1 MNIHNDP
8 RIAHSVASTANQTIP
23 QVKTKNLQQLRESAR
38 EFEALYIFEVYKSM
52 RKNVPEGGLIEKS
65 FSTELFQEMLDM
77 EMARTA
83 AAGEGMGI
91 GKKMYDQLKEH
102 VKF

>member
-8 RIAHSVASTANQTIP
+8 RIAHSAASAANQTLP
-23 QVKTKNLQQLRESAR
+23 HVKTRNLQQLRESAR

-52 RKNVPEGGLIEKS
+52 RKNVPDGGLLQKS
-65 FSTELFQEMLDM
+65 FSTELYQEMLDM
-77 EMARTA
+77 EMARSA

-91 GKKMYDQLKEH
+91 GKKMYDQLKDH
-102 VKF
+102 IK

>member
-8 RIAHSVASTANQTIP
+8 RIAHSAASAANRTIP
-23 QVKTKNLQQLRESAR
+23 QVKTKNLQQLRQSTR

-52 RKNVPEGGLIEKS
+52 RKNVPDGGLIQKS

-83 AAGEGMGI
+83 ASGEGMGI
-91 GKKMYDQLKEH
+91 GKKMYDQLKDH
-102 VKF
+102 VK

>member
-8 RIAHSVASTANQTIP
+8 RIAHSAASAANLTTP
-23 QVKTKNLQQLRESAR
+23 QVKTKNLQQLRQSTR

-52 RKNVPEGGLIEKS
+52 RQNVPDGGLIEKS

-77 EMARTA
+77 ELARTA

-91 GKKMYDQLKEH
+91 GKKMYEQLKDH
-102 VKF
+102 IK